1 MDIRLPETF
10 SVVGAG
16 RVASAL
22 STALAQLGIRP
33 LVVASRTRESAENLA
48 AQLDGAIGISLDDLT
63 DLPGD
68 LVVLSVSDD
77 ALVQVAEIITAII
90 SDHVAGSSHDWT
102 GRLVIHT
109 SGTWTSE
116 VLAVFEAAGALT
128 ASFHPLQT
136 FANRELQPADIAV
149 FSGLPIGIEGDE
161 RAVSAASA
169 VARALGSTPFILS
182 ASAKGLFHAAAVMAS
197 NYLVTLQAMAQ
208 ELSEVAL
215 GEDDPVG
222 NRYSELF
229 GGLTR
234 QALSNTL
241 EIGTRDA
248 LTGPIVRGDVRV
260 LRQHLQQIKD
270 HAPHLITAYAAL
282 ATETIRLASDSGRV
296 NHEAAEVMLDLLTEY
311 LPSEP
316 RRDIPG

>member
-1 MDIRLPETF
+1 MDIEPPETF
-10 SVVGAG
+10 SIVGAG

-22 STALAQLGIRP
+22 SRALEQRDIRA
-33 LVVASRTRESAENLA
+33 LVVANRTLEAAKILA
-48 AQLDGAIGISLDDLT
+48 AQLEGARGSSLNDLK

-68 LVVLSVSDD
+68 LVVLCISDD
-77 ALVQVAEIITAII
+77 ALVRVAEMIAEQVAGP
-90 SDHVAGSSHDWT
+90 SDDWT

-109 SGTWTSE
+109 SGTWTSDI
-116 VLAVFEAAGALT
+116 LAAFNEAGALT

-136 FANRELQPADIAV
+136 FANRESQTADIAG
-149 FSGLPIGIEGDE
+149 FNRLPIGIEGDE
-161 RAVSAASA
+161 RAASAASA
-169 VARALGSTPFILS
+169 VARALGSTPFIVS

-215 GEDDPVG
+215 GEDDPEG
-222 NRYSELF
+222 GRYSDLF
-229 GGLTR
+229 GELTK

-241 EIGTRDA
+241 RLGPRDA
-248 LTGPIVRGDVRV
+248 LTGPIVRGDIRV
-260 LRQHLQQIKD
+260 LHQHLQQIKE
-270 HAPHLITAYAAL
+270 HAPHLTTVYAAL

-296 NHEAAEVMLDLLTEY
+296 NHEIAEVMLDLLTEY

-316 RRDIPG
+316 RGDILG